1 MIISDSIF
9 HMFWISGNI
18 YAHNT
23 CFKQRNLSGLI
34 IFCWIIG
41 TWNQKHNLTISLTDK
56 PYPEKELTTYS
67 ICWWEVQMPS
77 PSAPPPPTMYIV
89 FINRNSL
96 HWLSL
101 LQFILLK
108 WLQLIFI
115 NQITLWLFNNCI
127 HDSELSLLSYYPSWN
142 VLTNHLFSAQFLTF
156 FGLQFTDWS
165 NNQQFEPNQRQVH
178 SSSW

>member
-56 PYPEKELTTYS
+56 PYPSKELTTYSICWWEVQMPSPSPHNTCFKQRNLSGLIIFCWIIGTWNQKHNLTISLTDKPYPSKELTTYS

-77 PSAPPPPTMYIV
+77 PSAPPPPLCMLFLSIETHCFDLV
-89 FINRNSL
+89 F
-96 HWLSL
+96 
-101 LQFILLK
+101 
-108 WLQLIFI
+108 
-115 NQITLWLFNNCI
+115 
-127 HDSELSLLSYYPSWN
+127 
-142 VLTNHLFSAQFLTF
+142 
-156 FGLQFTDWS
+156 
-165 NNQQFEPNQRQVH
+165 
-178 SSSW
+178 SSSFYLNDYN